1 MEELLRD
8 AEIIDR
14 VFECIDKKI
23 MPTDDDLLLFHKKGC
38 KLLTVANLWNGIDR
52 ELELQFDYKLLY
64 PIIGIKNVLIL
75 NLYNK

>member
-1 MEELLRD
+1 MEEQLRD
-8 AEIIDR
+8 AEVMDR

-38 KLLTVANLWNGIDR
+38 KLLNVAKLWNGIDR
-52 ELELQFDYKLLY
+52 ELQFDYKLLY

-75 NLYNK
+75 NIYNK